1 MPPPLNLTR
10 QAARNSVRKG
20 TRWEHP
26 GNSQNPQEKQY
37 SFVAVL
43 MFGLGI
49 SQATVCGRYSS
60 DAVPICLVLWEPHKV
75 CGTSIINEVYYMSL
89 VHVTY
94 SSWYNWLFT
103 KSGRRPRMVSSQA
116 AMTRKLRKSQRL
128 SMKVGLAITLRLIF
142 LEKKKNQKWKQ
153 IGISLTCDEWPAARY
168 VLYIYLPY
176 NFCILTLYD
185 NTLLDCGRWKYGV
198 GSAIILTMLNCNPL

>member
-26 GNSQNPQEKQY
+26 GNSQNPREKQY

-142 LEKKKNQKWKQ
+142 LEKKKKPEVEADWD
-153 IGISLTCDEWPAARY
+153 ISNLRWVAGCKVCTVHIFAIQLLHTDTIWQYLVGLRQMEVRCWECY
-168 VLYIYLPY
+168 YINYAKL
-176 NFCILTLYD
+176 
-185 NTLLDCGRWKYGV
+185 
-198 GSAIILTMLNCNPL
+198 